1 MTWYLDSE
9 TGDLY
14 YPNGDVAD
22 NLGDG
27 PFTLPD
33 DVQDWA
39 YPLVKEIGI
48 VNLTDEQM
56 LFLFEAAGGEVKF
69 GIPPEQS

>member
-1 MTWYLDSE
+1 MTWLLDPE

-14 YPNGDVAD
+14 YPDGDLAG

-27 PFTLPD
+27 PYTVPED
-33 DVQDWA
+33 AQDWA

-48 VNLTDEQM
+48 ANLTDEQM
-56 LFLFEAAGGEVKF
+56 LHLFEISAGDVGL
-69 GIPPEQS
+69 GTPEQS